1 MAPSLL
7 NRFATGLLLRKLLAS
22 QERQEQHLGVI
33 ANSLERLAEKFA
45 PGVVDTPLEELRQNT
60 VSFSRDAEQVRIQE
74 FEEAFFRR
82 LARPPSEAEIL
93 DHLDGKMA
101 GLDQ

>member
-1 MAPSLL
+1 
-7 NRFATGLLLRKLLAS
+7 
-22 QERQEQHLGVI
+22 
-33 ANSLERLAEKFA
+33 
-45 PGVVDTPLEELRQNT
+45 